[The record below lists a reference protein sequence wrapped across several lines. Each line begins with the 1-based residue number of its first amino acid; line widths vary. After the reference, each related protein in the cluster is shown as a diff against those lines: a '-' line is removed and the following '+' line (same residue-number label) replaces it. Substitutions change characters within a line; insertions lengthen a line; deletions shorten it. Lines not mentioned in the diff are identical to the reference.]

1 MTSGPDEVQASMNSQ
16 VTLLGPLR
24 LLFLAHVRLMLVV
37 NEVDNGQPRITVVD
51 VVTES
56 RCVNHGELNL
66 ELLLLKLG
74 LDDIDFSELV
84 ELLVVTPGVAF
95 SGRQLS

>member
-1 MTSGPDEVQASMNSQ
+1 
-16 VTLLGPLR
+16 
-24 LLFLAHVRLMLVV
+24 MLVV
-37 NEVDNGQPRITVVD
+37 NEVDDGQPRITVVD

>member
-1 MTSGPDEVQASMNSQ
+1 MNSQ
-16 VTLLGPLR
+16 VTLFGPLG
-24 LLFLAHVRLMLVV
+24 LLFLTHVCLMLVV
-37 NEVDNGQPRITVVD
+37 NEVDDGQPRITVVD

-66 ELLLLKLG
+66 KLLLLKLG

>member
-1 MTSGPDEVQASMNSQ
+1 MNSQ
-16 VTLLGPLR
+16 VTLFGPLG
-24 LLFLAHVRLMLVV
+24 LLLLTHVCLMLVV
-37 NEVDNGQPRITVVD
+37 NEVDDGQPRITVVD